1 MSVRTPLSDH
11 QIERLLLARS
21 AEVDIALLSRI
32 QHVTERLPQRH
43 AGWFPLQP
51 QFDRRMLTLVAVVA
65 LLLAALAGAI
75 SLAGRTILPEPEPVR
90 PDPIDELMGQFVAS
104 GLLRIDAGGGELG
117 GLHRHRENAE
127 PGTSV
132 EVSFGRLIEGAA
144 GPDHDGTPV
153 TIAGYDG
160 WLRRD
165 STSPDGGRLREFVLE
180 LDKERWW
187 LVIYLQTGPR
197 APADDIADVMRL
209 LASIRP
215 AQGD

>member
-132 EVSFGRLIEGAA
+132 EVSFDRLIEGAA
-144 GPDHDGTPV
+144 GPERRDASHHRR
-153 TIAGYDG
+153 
-160 WLRRD
+160 LRRMAAA
-165 STSPDGGRLREFVLE
+165 RLDEP
-180 LDKERWW
+180 RWRTTPG
-187 LVIYLQTGPR
+187 IRAGTGQGTMVAR
-197 APADDIADVMRL
+197 HL
-209 LASIRP
+209 LADRTPSACR
-215 AQGD
+215 